1 MTQLVN
7 FQSGTF
13 QAVEKKVIQ
22 VEKVTTDPF
31 SYFTTE
37 IKIYKMPE
45 HIKLSC
51 TALLLCAEPLDRE
64 KRRKLELSYLDYT

>member
-13 QAVEKKVIQ
+13 QAVEKKVIP
-22 VEKVTTDPF
+22 VGKVTTDPF
-31 SYFTTE
+31 PYFTTE
-37 IKIYKMPE
+37 IKIYKMPKYT
-45 HIKLSC
+45 KLSY

-64 KRRKLELSYLDYT
+64 KISKLELPYLDYT